1 MDKVLHEKARRLVND
16 EVLGC
21 ASILIDALAKEYD
34 GATNGPLADLV
45 EQAYELT
52 APVTDYESAAYDAGW
67 RYNEEHKT
75 FFQVSESGGHAVGY
89 PGMDYDD
96 WQDLCDLEGIEP
108 YEREVYEH
116 WIVSHWLGERLADMG
131 EKVDFDF
138 AGLVIW
144 ARTTTGQAICMDYV
158 IQQIA
163 KDLAD
168 A

>member
-1 MDKVLHEKARRLVND
+1 MDKDLHEKARRLVNN
-16 EVLGC
+16 EVLGR
-21 ASILIDALAKEYD
+21 ASILIATLAKEYA
-34 GATNGPLADLV
+34 GAANGPLADLV
-45 EQAYELT
+45 EQAFELST
-52 APVTDYESAAYDAGW
+52 PILDYEEAARDAGW
-67 RYNEEHKT
+67 TRNRHNGM
-75 FFQVSESGGHAVGY
+75 FVAPIGHDLRMA
-89 PGMDYDD
+89 DYDD
-96 WQDLCDLEGIEP
+96 WEELCDIEGIEP

-116 WIVSHWLGERLADMG
+116 WIVSHWLGERLADKG

-163 KDLAD
+163 KELDD